1 MAYDG
6 EVIIK
11 IDGDGMLSGLQGALE
26 RLGSYLGDMGE
37 QIHDG
42 LATPMK
48 DAAKAA
54 DDSMAKIMKSLS
66 GGMSTLLQVVGAVEK
81 AGKGFEA
88 ASAAVSAFTT
98 AHTAAAGAEAAAS
111 ASLTI
116 YQAAVGVLTGQL
128 GFAAAA
134 QGVLN
139 AAMEANPIGVVVTV
153 IGALIAAL
161 ALLGAAC
168 EEEVT
173 ETDKIIAKNEELQAQ
188 HEKWLDQQ
196 KRVADARNDAIAL
209 SNAENIKL
217 EGYVESLKRC
227 VDENGRV
234 KEGYEDRAAYLTE
247 QINHLIPGAIEA
259 NENEAGSYIKI
270 CDNID
275 TLIAKKKKEAMMNA
289 YQEEYEEAL
298 KNVTT
303 AQEKA
308 IQLENEAA
316 EAKKSVADA
325 QNDLNVA
332 KENYYKRAA
341 TNLNTDKEEEELG
354 KAQRALRD
362 AEDAYKSC
370 AEQVGAARVEADKY
384 VTTLDR
390 VNALEIS
397 EKPEEIKSA
406 MAELNAGMSSVAES
420 GADNILQ
427 EFSRFEKVRDD
438 AIAKLNDPALPEAQR
453 QTQEQMAQDAQ
464 ARIENLAKIYENGG
478 NTLTS
483 SMILAIDA
491 GKDAVTEACYGVG
504 REGAQDYA
512 AGFASAQG
520 DAESSAGQI
529 KKVCEAALKGD
540 TTEHGLNFMKGF
552 VEAVLASNPSPEV
565 RDMAQQALE
574 ALTVALDE
582 AEDKTKK
589 GANTLLATWHTS
601 ITEGKPAID
610 AAAKLVAAGIL
621 TEADIQDDME
631 TIGKQLARGLASGI
645 EAEKA
650 EALMAATR
658 LALDTVSA
666 AMAAAKIQSPSRV
679 MRDKVGKMLSAGMAL
694 GIADGEG
701 GVRDAVRR
709 VSDAAFAAARGGGG
723 SYREIGARYMEDLS
737 YGVKAGR
744 DAAADEMARFVKA
757 NVEAYKKK
765 ADDETAVLVKAK
777 KEQMDKVSKVQKDAL
792 QKETDQL
799 QKDASDRKKA
809 YEDAANGAAAA
820 YKAKLAEGFDD
831 ALDITRQKVTAITD
845 AFQKAHDAVSRQQE
859 SMQSKLAG
867 YGDMFTAGKSGDLTL
882 GNIEKNIEAIKRY
895 DQALTALAEKGV
907 SDEFMAKVTALGVDE
922 GTKFAEKLVHM
933 GTDGFS
939 KYMDAWDEQQRLSQE
954 VSSRF
959 YAGQLEALDSGFQS
973 KLGEA
978 LAGVPGTM
986 ANLGAQSLQSWADGL
1001 SAQMGDSAQ
1010 DVKGL
1015 LDVLV
1020 ATFGK
1025 AGNAPQAADGA
1036 QEDGAQTT
1044 DAYAGG
1050 IAARLGQVAKAAQGT
1065 VDAFSGAVAEALPQV
1080 GQAGGGVI
1088 DTLTG
1093 AVAERQGAVR
1103 SSAGQ
1108 TAQSFCDTVNARYG
1122 QFRQT
1127 GLYAMQGLETGL
1139 REGGQSAI
1147 STAAWIADSIISE
1160 MQRAL
1165 DIHSPSRKMAR
1176 LVGKPAAEGVAVGFD
1191 REMAKVYRRIR
1202 GTLDGELSRISAAVQ
1217 PQADREAARLSPQ
1230 PIQTVYRSEIVEKQP
1245 VVEFRGSLAAL
1256 GRVLEP
1262 HIRVESRRRGG
1273 NLVKGEIR

>member
-26 RLGSYLGDMGE
+26 RLGSYLGDVGE

-81 AGKGFEA
+81 AGKGFET

-98 AHTAAAGAEAAAS
+98 AHTAAAGAEAAAA

-139 AAMEANPIGVVVTV
+139 AAMAASPVGVIAVAVA
-153 IGALIAAL
+153 ALMGGL
-161 ALLGAAC
+161 ALLGAATRDTTNEF
-168 EEEVT
+168 EEFDLKSQELRSELEKQREVNDRLA
-173 ETDKIIAKNEELQAQ
+173 E
-188 HEKWLDQQ
+188 
-196 KRVADARNDAIAL
+196 ARKENL
-209 SNAENIKL
+209 STGEAEIQMVQ
-217 EGYVESLKRC
+217 GYVSELKGYL
-227 VDENGRV
+227 DENGKV
-234 KEGYEDRAAYLTE
+234 EEAHESRAEYLANE
-247 QINHLIPGAIEA
+247 INNLIPGVVEALGDEEGARFKIKDSIDEEILAKQRSMALDALREEQMEAIENQDQKERELTA
-259 NENEAGSYIKI
+259 ALLQKGEAQQHVSDLQQRAIDLTEAAHRAQDSLNQSAIVYDENGK
-270 CDNID
+270 
-275 TLIAKKKKEAMMNA
+275 AMSLTIGEIIELQQENA
-289 YQEEYEEAL
+289 DKTAEWQQRLQDSSTDVQSIQEELDGYANILERVKDISAAQTQEDFRTAVSGLSQTIVQATGDNREAL
-298 KNVTT
+298 EQ
-303 AQEKA
+303 A
-308 IQLENEAA
+308 
-316 EAKKSVADA
+316 VADA
-325 QNDLNVA
+325 QVNYDRMVA
-332 KENYYKRAA
+332 DAA
-341 TNLNTDKEEEELG
+341 ESWDTMSDD
-354 KAQRALRD
+354 QRNASINQLRTLKNALD
-362 AEDAYKSC
+362 
-370 AEQVGAARVEADKY
+370 EQVQAAIEGGCDIAKATGEGAARGAYAFPEAIQKIIDDSKAKLDAAGAAVIGSGENFGAGFEKGVANSIDTILKTVESSGEQSLDTLN
-384 VTTLDR
+384 TTLDE
-390 VNALEIS
+390 NSPS
-397 EKPEEIKSA
+397 EKTRASGRYFSQGLELGILEGKS
-406 MAELNAGMSSVAES
+406 
-420 GADNILQ
+420 
-427 EFSRFEKVRDD
+427 
-438 AIAKLNDPALPEAQR
+438 
-453 QTQEQMAQDAQ
+453 
-464 ARIENLAKIYENGG
+464 
-478 NTLTS
+478 
-483 SMILAIDA
+483 
-491 GKDAVTEACYGVG
+491 GV
-504 REGAQDYA
+504 
-512 AGFASAQG
+512 
-520 DAESSAGQI
+520 I
-529 KKVCEAALKGD
+529 EAAKR
-540 TTEHGLNFMKGF
+540 
-552 VEAVLASNPSPEV
+552 VAQEAV
-565 RDMAQQALE
+565 
-574 ALTVALDE
+574 
-582 AEDKTKK
+582 K
-589 GANTLLATWHTS
+589 
-601 ITEGKPAID
+601 
-610 AAAKLVAAGIL
+610 AAK
-621 TEADIQDDME
+621 
-631 TIGKQLARGLASGI
+631 
-645 EAEKA
+645 
-650 EALMAATR
+650 AT
-658 LALDTVSA
+658 LE
-666 AMAAAKIQSPSRV
+666 IQSPSRV

-709 VSDAAFAAARGGGG
+709 VSDVAFAAARDGGG

-757 NVEAYKKK
+757 DVEAYKKK

-777 KEQMDKVSKVQKDAL
+777 KEQMDKVSKAQKDAL

-986 ANLGAQSLQSWADGL
+986 ANLGAESLQSWADGL

-1025 AGNAPQAADGA
+1025 AGNAPQATDGGQGVVAAFADGITQQAPAAVSAAQAFVKSVLDVLGGLSGGMDAGGA

-1065 VDAFSGAVAEALPQV
+1065 VDAFSG
-1080 GQAGGGVI
+1080 
-1088 DTLTG
+1088 T
-1093 AVAERQGAVR
+1093 VAERQGAVR

-1191 REMAKVYRRIR
+1191 REMARVYRRIR

-1217 PQADREAARLSPQ
+1217 PQADREAARLNPQ
-1230 PIQTVYRSEIVEKQP
+1230 PIQTVYRSETVEKQP